1 MTDSTGLPWEDRLRT
16 RFVAARK
23 SLGLTQADVARSM
36 KAGGFAWHQQ
46 TVQRF
51 ETGERPPRLNE
62 AYSLALIVGQE
73 LNDFMHGDQV
83 EHALDVWRLAQEE
96 MMSAELA
103 EGTLSACEEAEKYLE
118 EIDGIL
124 AAEPDPRSRE
134 MARATRESREGLGR
148 IREKAAELLRL
159 KADWLER
166 SDQLRI
172 NMEFPLDG

>member
-1 MTDSTGLPWEDRLRT
+1 
-16 RFVAARK
+16 
-23 SLGLTQADVARSM
+23 
-36 KAGGFAWHQQ
+36 
-46 TVQRF
+46 
-51 ETGERPPRLNE
+51 
-62 AYSLALIVGQE
+62 
-73 LNDFMHGDQV
+73 
-83 EHALDVWRLAQEE
+83 
-96 MMSAELA
+96 MSAELA